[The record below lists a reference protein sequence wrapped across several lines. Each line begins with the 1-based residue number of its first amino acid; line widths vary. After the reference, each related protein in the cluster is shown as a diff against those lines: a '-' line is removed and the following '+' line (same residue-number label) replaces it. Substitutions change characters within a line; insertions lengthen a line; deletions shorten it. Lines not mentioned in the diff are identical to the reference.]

1 MSWPAL
7 DEALLSAAA
16 STYNFTLGRPVV
28 LAVASDGAVLFRR
41 TPPRSFASDLYL
53 LERGEVRLL
62 ATASGLLAGGDER
75 LSPEEKARRERTR
88 TATRGV
94 VDAALSEDGQR
105 VLVPLGER
113 LFLLERATGAARELE
128 PGGYPLD
135 PRLSPDGRR
144 VAFVRGD
151 DLWVLDVD
159 GGPPRRLTHHPSPE
173 VVYGTAEFAAQEEL
187 HRTRGYWW
195 SPDGRHLL
203 FQRTDNQPVD
213 TLWVA
218 DAAHPEHAPTSFRY
232 PRAGT
237 ANAVVDLGIVP
248 VEGGE
253 PRFFRW
259 DIERWPYLAA
269 VAWPAGGPVL
279 LQVLDRDQTEIA
291 LLALDPGTGRVRP
304 LLVERD
310 EAWVNLAPGN
320 ATWLGDGFLW
330 MTEAAGAWT
339 LERHDADGRH
349 LGRVAGPELGL
360 RGILGLRGR
369 EVVVLAS
376 DDPRRQ
382 QVWAVPLDGGAPR
395 PLTTGG
401 GISTAVVNGAALVLH
416 TLRPEGGVSVRAIR
430 AGADPVELPS
440 VAERPGHAPT
450 TRFETVNVEGRK
462 HYTTITRPRDFVPG
476 RRYPVLLKVYGG
488 PHAKVVLDHLDSYL
502 IDQFYAD
509 AGFVVVRSDNRG
521 TPDRGR
527 EWERAILRDL
537 VTVPLADQVGALRAM
552 GERHPEL
559 DLGRVG
565 VLGWSFGGYLS
576 TMAVLLRPEVF
587 HAAVAGAPVTD
598 WSLYDTAYTERYMKT
613 PQSNPDGY
621 QHSSAL
627 THASSLSRPLLVL
640 HGLTDDNVYF
650 AHTVALMQ
658 SLYLAGKRAELVPLS
673 GTHMVPDPRLALAR
687 ERVQVEF
694 FRQHLGPPA
703 GE

>member
-1 MSWPAL
+1 MPWPAL

-28 LAVASDGAVLFRR
+28 LGVAADGAVLFRR
-41 TPPRSFASDLYL
+41 TPPRSFVSDLYL
-53 LERGEVRLL
+53 LEGGQVRLL
-62 ATASGLLAGGDER
+62 ATAAGLLAGADEQ

-94 VDAALSEDGQR
+94 VDAAFSEDGRR

-113 LFLLERATGAARELE
+113 LFVLERATGAARELDV
-128 PGGYPLD
+128 GGYPLD
-135 PRLSPDGRR
+135 PRFSPDGRR
-144 VAFVRGD
+144 VAFVRED
-151 DLWVLDVD
+151 DLWVVDVE
-159 GGPPRRLTHHPSPE
+159 GGPPRRLTTHPSPE

-187 HRTRGYWW
+187 HRTRGHWW
-195 SPDGRHLL
+195 APDGRALL
-203 FQRTDNQPVD
+203 FQRTDNRPVD

-218 DAAHPEHAPTSFRY
+218 DAAHPDQPPTAFRY

-237 ANAVVDLGIVP
+237 ANAVVDLGFVP
-248 VEGGE
+248 AEGGE
-253 PRFFRW
+253 PRFVRW
-259 DIERWPYLAA
+259 DLGRWPYLAA
-269 VAWPAGGPVL
+269 VSWPAGGPVL
-279 LQVLDRDQTEIA
+279 LQVLDREQTEIA
-291 LLALDPGTGRVRP
+291 LLSLDPATGELRT

-310 EAWVNLAPGN
+310 EAWINLAPGN

-330 MTEAAGAWT
+330 MTEASGAWT
-339 LERHDADGRH
+339 IERHAADGRH
-349 LGRVAGPELGL
+349 LGRVTEPSLGL
-360 RGILGLRGR
+360 RGILGLRGA
-369 EVVVLAS
+369 EVIVLAS
-376 DDPRRQ
+376 TDPRRQ
-382 QVWAVPLDGGAPR
+382 EVWSVPLGGGAPGA
-395 PLTTGG
+395 LTSGG
-401 GISTAVVNGAALVLH
+401 GISTAYVNGRTVVLH
-416 TLRPEGGVSVRAIR
+416 TLRPEGGVSVRCVGA
-430 AGADPVELPS
+430 AGEPVELPS
-440 VAERPGHAPT
+440 VAERPLAPPT
-450 TRFETVNVEGRK
+450 TRFETVTVEGRT
-462 HYTTITRPRDFVPG
+462 HHATITRPRDFVPG

-502 IDQFYAD
+502 LDQFYAD

-527 EWERAILRDL
+527 EWERAVLRDL
-537 VTVPLADQVGALRAM
+537 VSVPLGDQVGALRAM

-565 VLGWSFGGYLS
+565 VFGWSFGGYLA
-576 TMAVLLRPEVF
+576 TMAVLLRPDCF

-598 WSLYDTAYTERYMKT
+598 WALYDTAYTERYMKT
-613 PQSNPDGY
+613 PQANPDGY

-627 THASSLSRPLLVL
+627 SHASSLSRPLLVL

-673 GTHMVPDPRLALAR
+673 GTHMVPDPKLALAR

-694 FRQHLGPPA
+694 FRQHLGPPTA
-703 GE
+703 G